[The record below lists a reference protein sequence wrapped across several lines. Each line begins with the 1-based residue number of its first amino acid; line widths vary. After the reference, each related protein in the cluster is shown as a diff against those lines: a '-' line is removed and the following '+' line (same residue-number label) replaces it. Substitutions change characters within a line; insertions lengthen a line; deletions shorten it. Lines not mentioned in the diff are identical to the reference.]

1 MASMPV
7 MLAGLW
13 SGARLYLLYDFVG
26 DQHRFIEFFRSV
38 HHAVSD
44 GVDLRVVLDAS
55 DGGIGQVVE
64 YGFDGSLMVGE
75 SEGLY
80 FFRSVGFLEFEESVG
95 ESDFL
100 YSAFGHGVVCI
111 GIDQFV
117 FHGTAAAVKH

>member
-1 MASMPV
+1 M
-7 MLAGLW
+7 
-13 SGARLYLLYDFVG
+13 
-26 DQHRFIEFFRSV
+26 

-100 YSAFGHGVVCI
+100 TPPSAMVLSVSVSISLYFTELLPQLSTNI
-111 GIDQFV
+111 FMPD
-117 FHGTAAAVKH
+117 